1 MKRKEHVVAKQAT
14 RPITAIIVS
23 DSHIIRSGLR
33 KILESQPG
41 FRILAE
47 MSIEKALETHPI
59 PSPHVNL
66 FIIDLDPRGADGLP
80 VIRAL
85 QKGQNKPAVLV
96 LIDLG
101 DHALGAQALS
111 LGATGLVLKM
121 QPTSVLLAA
130 IYELCPPSGFESIR
144 KSETS
149 DRAGTKIQNQG
160 GLRPRLIAL
169 GLKNKDIAKK
179 LAISDI
185 TVRHHLTSIYCKLEV
200 ADRQKLLILAHR
212 HGLVDFSLRA
222 ESA

>member
-1 MKRKEHVVAKQAT
+1 VAKQAT

-121 QPTSVLLAA
+121 QPASVLLAA

-160 GLRPRLIAL
+160 GLRPNFITDDQAHDRVRIA
-169 GLKNKDIAKK
+169 
-179 LAISDI
+179 S
-185 TVRHHLTSIYCKLEV
+185 LTTY
-200 ADRQKLLILAHR
+200 
-212 HGLVDFSLRA
+212 RA
-222 ESA
+222 WIEK